1 MTKRAKATRIR
12 RPKTSPARGKD
23 VATATLAQRI
33 AMVPLVSDK
42 HAAEARLMDL
52 SSEPDAAALAPF
64 LAAHGPAHS
73 LLMALADQ
81 SPFLWGLVTRDPQR
95 AARLLQ
101 SSPGDSLEGIVKDA
115 EAGWKEETDIGA
127 LMRRLRLLRAEHAL
141 LVALA
146 DCGGVW
152 GIEEVTAALSRFAD
166 ACVGTALRFALKSAA
181 DLGRIRLAS
190 LDDPEPG
197 CGLVVLALGKHGA
210 GELNYSS
217 DIDLVL
223 FFDPAAPVR
232 EGLEPATFFLRLTQ
246 TLVKLLQERTP
257 DGYVFRVDLRLR
269 PDPSST
275 SVAISMPAA
284 FSYYETVGQNWER
297 AAFIKAR
304 PVAGDKALG
313 ERFLL
318 SLVPFVWRK
327 YFDFATIADI
337 HAMKRQ
343 IHVARGHE
351 AIAVAGHD
359 IKLGRGGIREIEFFV
374 QTQQLVFGGRRPA
387 LRGTRTLDMLKALA
401 DDGWITGKAR
411 DDMSEAYRFLR
422 TVEHR
427 LQMVADEQTQ
437 RLPDDEATLQ
447 RFATFC
453 GFPAP
458 EAFAAALTAHAE
470 RVQAHYALLFEEG
483 PALATEAGSL
493 VFTGTADDPDTLETL
508 ARVGFRNPPVVTETV
523 RGWHFGRRPAVTSAR
538 AREVLTE
545 LTPALLA
552 ALGRTADPDGALAM
566 LDQAFGHMPA
576 AVELLSILRSNERLL
591 VLFADLLGSAPRL
604 AEIVSE
610 RPHVLDALI
619 DPAFADPVLDLDRLA
634 ARIKALIGEPASFE
648 EFLDR
653 ARDAARLET
662 FVAGARML
670 SDIFSPERAG
680 EAFAA
685 VAGEIIKASF
695 AAVAKAF
702 AAEHGEVPGGRAVV
716 LGLGRLGAREMTA
729 SSDLDLIVLYDFD
742 DKQPESSG
750 PKKLHAVV
758 YYTRLTQR
766 LLSALT
772 VPTRRGHLYDV
783 DMRLRPEGRKGPVAT
798 QFKGFLAYQAEGA
811 ETWEHLA
818 LTRARV
824 IAGDASLAE
833 DAAQGIAAVLASPRR
848 PPALRQAVR
857 DMRALLAKEKGEDDP
872 WDLKL
877 AAGGLVDID
886 FIAQFLVL
894 AHTDMHPQIASPS
907 TARVLA
913 AAREAGLIDADD
925 ADTLRHAHA
934 MLSTVFQWQRLT
946 VEGRFDARAVAP
958 AVLRRIAAAVG
969 FPDEKVLRREL
980 DDARAAV
987 RAIFTRLFSDQN
999 TRD

>member
-1 MTKRAKATRIR
+1 VQR
-12 RPKTSPARGKD
+12 
-23 VATATLAQRI
+23 TALAHRI
-33 AMVPLVSDK
+33 AAAPPLSDK
-42 HAAEARLMDL
+42 RRAEARLNDL
-52 SSEPDAAALAPF
+52 LSDANGAALAPL
-64 LAAHGPAHS
+64 LAEHDTARA
-73 LLMALADQ
+73 LLLALADH
-81 SPFLWGLVTRDPQR
+81 SPFLWGLVTRDP
-95 AARLLQ
+95 ALVGRLLG
-101 SSPGDSLEGIVKDA
+101 SAPEESLRRIVGEA
-115 EAGWKEETDIGA
+115 AAGWKNEADIGA
-127 LMRRLRLLRAEHAL
+127 LMRRLRQLRAEQAL

-152 GIEEVTAALSRFAD
+152 GVDEATAALTRFAD
-166 ACVGTALRFALKSAA
+166 ACVGTAVRFALRGAA
-181 DLGRIRLAS
+181 GLGRVHLADA
-190 LDDPEPG
+190 DDPERG
-197 CGLVVLALGKHGA
+197 CGLIVLALGKHGA

-223 FFDPAAPVR
+223 FFDIAAPVR
-232 EGLEPATFFLRLTQ
+232 EGVEPATFFLRLTQ
-246 TLVKLLQERTP
+246 SLVKLLQERTP

-304 PVAGDKALG
+304 AVAGDKALG
-313 ERFLL
+313 ERFLA

-374 QTQQLVFGGRRPA
+374 QTQQLVFGGRRAA
-387 LRGTRTLDMLKALA
+387 LRGSRTLDMLKALA
-401 DDGWITGKAR
+401 DDGWISDKAR
-411 DDMSEAYRFLR
+411 EDLSAAYRFLR

-437 RLPDDEATLQ
+437 RLPDDEAALQAFAKFCDFPTL
-447 RFATFC
+447 
-453 GFPAP
+453 

-470 RVQAHYALLFEEG
+470 RVQEHYALLFEEG

-508 ARVGFRNPPVVTETV
+508 ARIGFRNPRAVTETV

-545 LTPALLA
+545 LSPALLA
-552 ALGRTADPDGALAM
+552 ALGATADPDGALSM
-566 LDQAFGHMPA
+566 LDQAFGRMPA
-576 AVELLSILRSNERLL
+576 AVELLSILRSNDRLL
-591 VLFADLLGSAPRL
+591 ALFADLLGSAPRL

-619 DPAFADPVLDLDRLA
+619 DPAFADPVLHLDRLA
-634 ARIKALIGEPASFE
+634 ARIAALTGEPASFE

-670 SDIFSPERAG
+670 SEIFSPERAG
-680 EAFAA
+680 EAFTAIA
-685 VAGEIIKASF
+685 EEIVKASF
-695 AAVAKAF
+695 EAVAKVF
-702 AAEHGEVPGGRAVV
+702 AAEHGGVPRGRAVV

-729 SSDLDLIVLYDFD
+729 SSDLDLVVLYDFD
-742 DKQPESSG
+742 DKRPESSG

-772 VPTRRGHLYDV
+772 VPTRRGRLYDV

-798 QFKGFLAYQAEGA
+798 QYKGFLAYQAQGA
-811 ETWEHLA
+811 ETWEHMA
-818 LTRARV
+818 LSRARV
-824 IAGDASLAE
+824 LAGDKSLAK
-833 DAAQGIAAVLASPRR
+833 DAEKAIRSILALPRR
-848 PPALRQAVR
+848 QDALKKAVGS
-857 DMRALLAKEKGEDDP
+857 MRALLAKEKGEDDP

-894 AHTDMHPQIASPS
+894 AHAATHPQIVSPS
-907 TARVLA
+907 SARVLGV
-913 AAREAGLIDADD
+913 AREAELLDVDD

-946 VEGRFDARAVAP
+946 VDGRFDADAVAP
-958 AVLRRIAAAVG
+958 SVLRRIAAAVG
-969 FPDEKVLRREL
+969 LPDEKVLRREL
-980 DDARAAV
+980 DDTRAAV
-987 RAIFTRLFSDQN
+987 REIFMRTLA
-999 TRD
+999 

>member
-1 MTKRAKATRIR
+1 MTGRPKSTRPRRPKAALAKNASGKRKNTQPRTLVQRVAIAPLLSDKRRAKARL
-12 RPKTSPARGKD
+12 KD
-23 VATATLAQRI
+23 L
-33 AMVPLVSDK
+33 LSDS
-42 HAAEARLMDL
+42 DG
-52 SSEPDAAALAPF
+52 AALA
-64 LAAHGPAHS
+64 S
-73 LLMALADQ
+73 LLGEHAAARSLLLAFADQ
-81 SPFLWGLVTRDPQR
+81 SPFLWGLATRDPQR
-95 AARLLQ
+95 VGKLLQ
-101 SSPGDSLEGIVKDA
+101 SAPEESLARIVQEA
-115 EAGWKEETDIGA
+115 EAGWKDEADVGS
-127 LMRRLRLLRAEHAL
+127 LMRRLRLLRAEHAF

-152 GIEEVTAALSRFAD
+152 GVNEVTAALSRFAD
-166 ACVGTALRFALKSAA
+166 ACVGTAVRFALKGAA
-181 DLGRIRLAS
+181 DLGRIRLTNAK
-190 LDDPEPG
+190 DPERG
-197 CGLVVLALGKHGA
+197 CGLIVLALGKHGA

-223 FFDPAAPVR
+223 FFDPDAPVR
-232 EGLEPATFFLRLTQ
+232 EGVEPATFFLRVTQ

-304 PVAGDKALG
+304 AAAGDKALG
-313 ERFLL
+313 ERFLA

-387 LRGTRTLDMLKALA
+387 LRGSRTLDMLKALA
-401 DDGWITGKAR
+401 DDGWIGGKAR
-411 DDMSEAYRFLR
+411 DDLSEAYCFLR

-437 RLPDDEATLQ
+437 RLPDDEAALQ
-447 RFATFC
+447 AFAKFC
-453 GFPAP
+453 GFPTLK
-458 EAFAAALTAHAE
+458 AFAAVLTAHAE
-470 RVQAHYALLFEEG
+470 RVQEHYALLFEEG

-508 ARVGFRNPPVVTETV
+508 ARIGFRKPSVVTETV
-523 RGWHFGRRPAVTSAR
+523 RGWHFGHRPAVTSAR

-552 ALGRTADPDGALAM
+552 ALGRTADPDGALTM
-566 LDQAFGHMPA
+566 LDQAFGYMPA
-576 AVELLSILRSNERLL
+576 AVELLSILRSNDRLL
-591 VLFADLLGSAPRL
+591 ALFADLLGSAPRL

-619 DPAFADPVLDLDRLA
+619 DPAFADPVLDLGRLA
-634 ARIKALIGEPASFE
+634 ARIAALIGEPASFE

-670 SDIFSPERAG
+670 SEIFSPERAG

-685 VAGEIIKASF
+685 IAEEIIKASF

-702 AAEHGEVPGGRAVV
+702 AVEHGEVPGGRAIV

-729 SSDLDLIVLYDFD
+729 SSDLDLVVLYDFD
-742 DKQPESSG
+742 DKRPESSG

-766 LLSALT
+766 LFSALT
-772 VPTRRGHLYDV
+772 VPTRRGRLYDV

-798 QFKGFLAYQAEGA
+798 QYKGFLAYQAQGA
-811 ETWEHLA
+811 ETWEHMA
-818 LTRARV
+818 LSRARV
-824 IAGDASLAE
+824 LAGDKSLAE
-833 DAAQGIAAVLASPRR
+833 DAGKAIRSILALPRQ
-848 PPALRQAVR
+848 PDALKKAVR
-857 DMRALLAKEKGEDDP
+857 SMRALLAKEKGEDDP

-886 FIAQFLVL
+886 FIAQYLVL
-894 AHTDMHPQIASPS
+894 AHAAAHPQIASPS
-907 TARVLA
+907 SARVLGI
-913 AAREAGLIDADD
+913 AREARLLDAEDADV
-925 ADTLRHAHA
+925 LGHAHS

-958 AVLRRIAAAVG
+958 SVLRRIAAAVG
-969 FPDEKVLRREL
+969 LPDEKVLRREL
-980 DDARAAV
+980 DDTRAAV
-987 RAIFTRLFSDQN
+987 RKIFTRVLG
-999 TRD
+999 